1 MRDGAADKKNRATKG
16 SSLDKRG
23 IRHLGAF
30 QKVQVPDENWLS
42 SDGHVRAGIAI
53 WDESLHIYT
62 FAAAESGR
70 GYGTAA
76 LGELRE
82 LAGNRQVIV
91 FAIGDEGSESHS
103 WWTHQKAVD
112 RVDELR

>member
-1 MRDGAADKKNRATKG
+1 MFARTSRT
-16 SSLDKRG
+16 
-23 IRHLGAF
+23 
-30 QKVQVPDENWLS
+30 
-42 SDGHVRAGIAI
+42 

-82 LAGNRQVIV
+82 LAGNRRVIV

-103 WWTHQKAVD
+103 WWTHQKAVG
-112 RVDELR
+112 RVQFPFWNVSVPLPSQV